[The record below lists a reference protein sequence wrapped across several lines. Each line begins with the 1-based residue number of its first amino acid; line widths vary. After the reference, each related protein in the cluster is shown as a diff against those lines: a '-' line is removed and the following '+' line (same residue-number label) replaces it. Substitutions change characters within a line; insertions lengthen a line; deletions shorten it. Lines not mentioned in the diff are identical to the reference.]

1 MNSQFE
7 IVFRKAVLED
17 AELLTTLAEETF
29 RKAYDTEMDAD
40 DVETYIREHF
50 NIGRQ
55 RREISDPKN
64 DLLITFRQDQPIG
77 YSMIRL
83 NALPACINSN
93 SAVEL
98 KRFYLLPEAK
108 GTGVADSQ
116 MQATLANAKSKNHTA
131 MWLGCWEN
139 NARAI
144 SFYKR
149 WHFKPVGHQNFLV
162 GSDLQR
168 DIVFLKELED
178 V

>member
-1 MNSQFE
+1 MNFQLE
-7 IVFRKAVLED
+7 IDFRKAAVKD
-17 AELLTTLAEETF
+17 AELLSMLAEDTF
-29 RKAYDTEMDAD
+29 RKAYDSEMDAD
-40 DVETYIREHF
+40 DVETYIHEHF
-50 NIGRQ
+50 YVGRQ
-55 RREISDPKN
+55 RQEISDPKT
-64 DLLITFRQDQPIG
+64 DILITFRKGQPIG

-83 NALPACINSN
+83 NALPACINTN

-108 GTGVADSQ
+108 GSGVADSQ
-116 MQATLANAKSKNHTA
+116 MQATLINAKSKNYTA

-168 DIVFLKELED
+168 DIVFLKELQD